1 MRTSRSGVDLIK
13 SLEGLRLTSYLD
25 SVGVPTIGYGHTGP
39 EVELGQ
45 KIDHQHAEVVL
56 RKDLIRFENA
66 VKDLVKIELNQ
77 HQFDALVSFAFNV
90 GVNAF
95 KNSTLLKRLNNKED
109 PFTIV
114 KQELPRWNKGLN
126 NKVLEGLT
134 RRRIREVELFCS
146 PLPQARSGQ
155 VTIRS
160 RYHTMLKKQPIMAA
174 ELKPNEKAKI
184 VQNRVIPNCTVLD
197 KKRNHTLIELGYNM
211 GQWWV
216 YDEHW
221 EGLYDLPNV
230 GPYAKDNDL
239 IYLRNFPYFYQVD
252 NGPEGW
258 RECQTSSIAMCLKY
272 LDVPGIN
279 DDVDYLKYVNKYGD
293 TTHRGPHFEA
303 MEDLGVSA
311 KFTMAADA
319 TDVKNEILK
328 GRPVAAGVLHHGT
341 PDAPRGSGHFIVITG
356 FGKDYWLV
364 QDPFGEL
371 DLVNGGWAKRSPT
384 AGKNQRYSFKN
395 MDPRFF
401 YGGNSNGW
409 CWLEFKK
416 VQK

>member
-39 EVELGQ
+39 EVALGQ

-56 RKDLIRFENA
+56 RKDLVRFETA
-66 VKDLVKIELNQ
+66 VEELVKVELNQ

-90 GVNAF
+90 GINAF

-109 PFTIV
+109 LSTVV

-134 RRRIREVELFCS
+134 RRRIREVELFCA
-146 PLPQARSGQ
+146 PLPLAKTGT

-160 RYHTMLKKQPIMAA
+160 RHHTMLKKQPIMAA

-184 VQNRVIPNCTVLD
+184 IQNRVIANCTVLER
-197 KKRNHTLIELGYNM
+197 KNNHTLLELGYKL
-211 GQWWV
+211 GTWWV
-216 YDEHW
+216 YDAHW
-221 EGLYDLPNV
+221 EGLYELPNV
-230 GPYAKDNDL
+230 GPYAKEGDL
-239 IYLRNFPYFYQVD
+239 TYLRNFPYFYQVD

-258 RECQTSSIAMCLKY
+258 RQCQTSSIAMCLKY

-279 DDVDYLKYVNKYGD
+279 DDLDYAKYVNKYGD
-293 TTHRGPHFEA
+293 TTKRIPHFEA
-303 MEDLGVSA
+303 LDDLGVTA
-311 KFTMAADA
+311 NFTMSADS
-319 TDVKNEILK
+319 TIVKNEILK
-328 GRPVAAGVLHHGT
+328 GRPVAAGILHHGT
-341 PDAPRGSGHFIVITG
+341 SDTPNGSGHFIVITG

-364 QDPFGEL
+364 QDPYGEL
-371 DLVNGGWAKRSPT
+371 DLVNGGWRKT
-384 AGKNQRYSFKN
+384 GLGVGKNLKYSFKH

-401 YGGNSNGW
+401 YGGKSNGW
-409 CWLEFKK
+409 CWLNFKK
-416 VQK
+416 LQK